1 MTYPEPPVSAS
12 AAVESVEAALPAAEK
27 GVSQPP
33 RLRWIAVAVC
43 FLYGFA
49 KVNESQFTVL
59 DSEVTKPMGEV
70 SGFWL
75 TWYYFGYSS
84 AYGTLIALGQIGG
97 GVLLAW
103 PRTSL
108 IGALVLLPMFANIIL
123 IDIFFGIGIGPAVVA
138 LIVVGCLAV
147 VIVPHARRLGS
158 ILLLDGV
165 DRRSGLRAAALLLM
179 LGIACGFTWWV
190 ANYNNILPTAIDGTW
205 AVVPN
210 QGSASPWRQVFFER
224 KRAFWVTFRSAD
236 GKDEIH
242 HFEVDD
248 AGVVRVW
255 QTWLRKGEL
264 LMEGRVGRDG
274 RLQLRPIDAS
284 AAPLLLERSAP
295 PRS

>member
-1 MTYPEPPVSAS
+1 MSAS
-12 AAVESVEAALPAAEK
+12 AAVEPAEAASPAAVEN
-27 GVSQPP
+27 GVSQPT

-84 AYGTLIALGQIGG
+84 AYGNLIALGQIGG

-103 PRTSL
+103 PRTAL
-108 IGALVLLPMFANIIL
+108 IGALVLVPMFANIIL
-123 IDIFFGIGIGPAVVA
+123 IDVFFGIGISPTVVA
-138 LIVVGCLAV
+138 LVVLGCLAA
-147 VIVPHARRLGS
+147 VIAPHARRLRAVM
-158 ILLLDGV
+158 LLEVV

-179 LGIACGFTWWV
+179 LIGAGGFTWWV
-190 ANYNNILPTAIDGTW
+190 ANYNNMLPTEIDGTW
-205 AVVPN
+205 AVVSDH
-210 QGSASPWRQVFFER
+210 SAAVPWRQVFFER
-224 KRAFWVTFRSAD
+224 NRAYWVTFRSAD

-248 AGVVRVW
+248 KGVVRVW
-255 QTWLRKGEL
+255 QTWLRKGDL
-264 LMEGRVGRDG
+264 LMEGRVGGDG
-274 RLQLRPIDAS
+274 RLELHPVGAS
-284 AAPLLLERSAP
+284 AAPLVLERTAP

>member
-1 MTYPEPPVSAS
+1 M
-12 AAVESVEAALPAAEK
+12 
-27 GVSQPP
+27 
-33 RLRWIAVAVC
+33 RWIAVAIC

-49 KVNESQFTVL
+49 KLNESQFTVL

-75 TWYYFGYSS
+75 TWYYFGYSWG
-84 AYGTLIALGQIGG
+84 YGTLIALGQIGG

-138 LIVVGCLAV
+138 LIVVGCLAA
-147 VIVPHARRLGS
+147 VIVPHARRLRS
-158 ILLLDGV
+158 ILLRDGV

-179 LGIACGFTWWV
+179 LGSACGFTWWV

-210 QGSASPWRQVFFER
+210 QGSSASPWRQVFFER
-224 KRAFWVTFRSAD
+224 KRAFWVTFRAAD

-255 QTWLRKGEL
+255 RTWLRKGDL

-274 RLQLRPIDAS
+274 RLVLRPIDES
-284 AAPLLLERSAP
+284 AVPLLLERNAP
-295 PRS
+295 PQS

>member
-1 MTYPEPPVSAS
+1 
-12 AAVESVEAALPAAEK
+12 
-27 GVSQPP
+27 
-33 RLRWIAVAVC
+33 
-43 FLYGFA
+43 
-49 KVNESQFTVL
+49 
-59 DSEVTKPMGEV
+59 MGEV

-84 AYGTLIALGQIGG
+84 TYGTLIALGQIGG

-108 IGALVLLPMFANIIL
+108 IGAFVLLPMFANIIL
-123 IDIFFGIGIGPAVVA
+123 IDIFFAIGIGPAVVA
-138 LIVVGCLAV
+138 LIAVGCLAA
-147 VIVPHARRLGS
+147 VIVPHARRLRA
-158 ILLLDGV
+158 ILLLEGV

-179 LGIACGFTWWV
+179 LGSACGVTWWV

-205 AVVPN
+205 AVVSN
-210 QGSASPWRQVFFER
+210 NGSSASPWRQVFFER
-224 KRAFWVTFRSAD
+224 KRAFWVTFRSSD

-242 HFEVDD
+242 HFEVDN
-248 AGVVRVW
+248 AGIVRVW
-255 QTWLRKGEL
+255 QTWLRKGEF